1 MDYRQISI
9 QLLEKLGGKEN
20 ISSNAAC
27 MTRLRVGIRDMSRV
41 DLAGVKKVEGVL
53 GVVESNTLQIVFG
66 PGKVNKVLEEFYQLT
81 GLAKGVAEDPD
92 AAPAK
97 KENVSDLTRENK
109 EKQKAK
115 HDKPVQRFL
124 KKIANIFVALLPGI
138 IAAGLINGICNV
150 INVSTDGA
158 LSGLWWY
165 ECIRTMGW
173 ALFAYLP
180 ILVGFNAAK
189 EFGGSGVL
197 GAIAGT
203 MSIANTAMPLLATF
217 DDKQIT
223 LPFTNAVFNPAA
235 ITRMMVRSMIRAGI
249 SCNGTASFN
258 PVWGQGSPFSLWL
271 LYGLWAPIAILPGEI
286 FPPLPSSDPIPPLP
300 EIAKRPEIC
309 YNKEWPFPVG
319 QRKDGTDE
327 PKTVTH
333 AARQQPL
340 PGAVQCSAALRLPG
354 HRPGTQLRGLA
365 GEGIHP
371 RQVPHHG
378 KGRRDRLV

>member
-97 KENVSDLTRENK
+97 TENVSDLTRENK

-180 ILVGFNAAK
+180 ILVGFNAAR

-223 LPFTNAVFNPAA
+223 LPFTNAVFNPGGGRTPGRAYRRRFLRFPGKTDTQDHAGYHRYLYQPAA
-235 ITRMMVRSMIRAGI
+235 SADNRRPCGPSHHPACGRHADERDFH
-249 SCNGTASFN
+249 GT
-258 PVWGQGSPFSLWL
+258 
-271 LYGLWAPIAILPGEI
+271 Y
-286 FPPLPSSDPIPPLP
+286 
-300 EIAKRPEIC
+300 
-309 YNKEWPFPVG
+309 
-319 QRKDGTDE
+319 
-327 PKTVTH
+327 
-333 AARQQPL
+333 
-340 PGAVQCSAALRLPG
+340 LR
-354 HRPGTQLRGLA
+354 
-365 GEGIHP
+365 I
-371 RQVPHHG
+371 
-378 KGRRDRLV
+378 